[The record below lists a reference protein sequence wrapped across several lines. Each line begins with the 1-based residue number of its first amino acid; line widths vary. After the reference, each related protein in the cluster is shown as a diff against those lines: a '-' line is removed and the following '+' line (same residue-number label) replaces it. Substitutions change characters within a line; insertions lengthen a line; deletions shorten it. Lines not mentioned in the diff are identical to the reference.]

1 MTKERKIEILM
12 MDGCTKAEAEKFLK
26 NNRCTI
32 FTDFEERFES
42 YMKEWGIAAEDIPKH
57 RRMIE
62 EKIPVTD
69 WGVVETEE
77 QTYYIMYVV

>member
-1 MTKERKIEILM
+1 MTKEREIEILM

-42 YMKEWGIAAEDIPKH
+42 YMKEWMAEAEAVQEY

-62 EKIPVTD
+62 TKNPATD